1 MTEAGKKFDILV
13 TGKTTEI
20 ESRREKIVG
29 QQKHEDNT
37 WYYFGL
43 VGEIGFA
50 IALPIAAGGIGGAY
64 VDKILGIAPKA
75 TILFLLVG
83 IGISFIGFFHI
94 VEEVF
99 HKRIH

>member
-1 MTEAGKKFDILV
+1 MKTSERQRFDVLVAGEK
-13 TGKTTEI
+13 TEI
-20 ESRREKIVG
+20 REKKHG
-29 QQKHEDNT
+29 PEKQKDNT

-43 VGEIGFA
+43 VGQIGFA

-64 VDKILGIAPKA
+64 VDRIFGITPKA

-83 IGISFIGFFHI
+83 IGVSFIGFFHI

-99 HKRIH
+99 HKGTH

>member
-1 MTEAGKKFDILV
+1 MKANPKERFDVVL
-13 TGKTTEI
+13 TGDKTEI
-20 ESRREKIVG
+20 REKNIG
-29 QQKHEDNT
+29 PEKHKDNT

-64 VDKILGIAPKA
+64 VDKLLGSQPTA

-99 HKRIH
+99 HKRTH

>member
-1 MTEAGKKFDILV
+1 MKVRSKERFDVVI
-13 TGKTTEI
+13 KADKTEI
-20 ESRREKIVG
+20 REKKIERE
-29 QQKHEDNT
+29 KHKDNT

-50 IALPIAAGGIGGAY
+50 IAIPIAAGGIGGAY
-64 VDKILGIAPKA
+64 IDKIFGSTPRA

-83 IGISFIGFFHI
+83 IGVSFIGFFHV

-99 HKRIH
+99 HKRTH